1 MLSAVAVA
9 LDATLQ
15 RLEKKRSH
23 NHERYEMKVV
33 TRRFS
38 VFSPIGYTGVRM
50 LRIAALGTLLITG
63 VMCSAQDTLARL
75 IPPDAPVLAG
85 MQRSSTDNEYDR
97 VWLATAQNLKD
108 LKDFIS
114 LTDADASRRFDRV
127 MVAASPAENDLLG
140 ASSHRRGAFRSKRRL
155 SIDSVRCQ

>member
-1 MLSAVAVA
+1 
-9 LDATLQ
+9 
-15 RLEKKRSH
+15 
-23 NHERYEMKVV
+23 MKVV
-33 TRRFS
+33 TMLITRTFS
-38 VFSPIGYTGVRM
+38 VFSPIGYTAVSM
-50 LRIAALGTLLITG
+50 SRIAALGALLLTG
-63 VMCSAQDTLARL
+63 VMCSAQDELARL

-140 ASSHRRGAFRSKRRL
+140 ASSHRRGAFRSKRRR